1 MESLAVGRGL
11 MSTNI
16 NYEGCDILQSRG
28 ESVTGDEKNAEDASQ
43 QEACSG
49 AGHVWRELFTACCM
63 SRGSVYCSWNGFR
76 RRNRRDLQVES
87 LAVGRGLMSTNINYE
102 GCDILQSRGES
113 QETRKMPKMLPSKR
127 PAQVPD
133 MFGESCLPHVA
144 CHGVLCIV
152 LGMGSEGGVKGMCK

>member
-49 AGHVWRELFTACCM
+49 AGHVWRELFTACCV

-76 RRNRRDLQVES
+76 RRSKRHVQMKALVE
-87 LAVGRGLMSTNINYE
+87 GRGTDWMSTNMNE
-102 GCDILQSRGES
+102 L
-113 QETRKMPKMLPSKR
+113 
-127 PAQVPD
+127 
-133 MFGESCLPHVA
+133 
-144 CHGVLCIV
+144 
-152 LGMGSEGGVKGMCK
+152 